1 MPLKFL
7 RYHCFKRCLFL
18 LVNSILI
25 GLFALPLQAA
35 EANYQ
40 VDILVMPNLQTD
52 QLQTNDEAALLTDL
66 LKKHLDIVK
75 WRDNPRMSPAEW
87 LRLYQA
93 APQAIADL
101 LATEGY
107 FSPEINASIDTIAGV
122 SQAKFLINA
131 GKPTLVSTVDLSFS
145 GAILQQDAANLTART
160 ATIESLKQNWLLQT
174 GTVFKQTDWNQ
185 AKRRLL
191 INLLVERYP
200 NASIKASKAEV
211 NPALN
216 TVAIS
221 IDVDSGQ
228 SFTFGELTVEGLK
241 RYPASI
247 IQDLNRIKPGTI
259 YSQTRLQVL
268 QTRLEESGYF
278 QGVEVTA
285 STATAVNDVVPVKVV
300 VQENPSISMG
310 LGAGYSTNTG
320 ARAQLTYNDLNLFN
334 RGWRLTSS
342 LKPEQRAQSLSALV
356 RLPTDSDGY
365 RDSFNAGLDRRVI
378 EGQITTS
385 GQTGINRSW
394 GPRRNEQTIGAAYLI
409 EHQELDNAPSA
420 TKSVATL
427 SYGITL
433 RRTDND
439 RNPTLGYLFN
449 AQFAVAPIE
458 QLSSGRFLQSYA
470 KVQGYYPITKS
481 TQIIAKAEIG
491 MVNGKNSAPAAFL
504 FRAGGDQS
512 VRGYAYQSLGV
523 NEGDAIVGGRYL
535 ATGSVEVIQWLTQ
548 QWGAAI
554 FVDVGN
560 AANSLQD
567 LKPVYGY
574 GLGARWRSPIGAIG
588 GDIAYG
594 EATGEYRLHF
604 NLGVAF

>member
-1 MPLKFL
+1 MRHSGKI
-7 RYHCFKRCLFL
+7 CLFF
-18 LVNSILI
+18 LVKLWVAATIIS
-25 GLFALPLQAA
+25 LFSMHLQAA
-35 EANYQ
+35 EANYS
-40 VDILVMPNLQTD
+40 VEISVSDGVQTSGE
-52 QLQTNDEAALLTDL
+52 TKLLSDL
-66 LKKHLDIVK
+66 LQQHLDIVK

-93 APQAIADL
+93 TPQAIADL

-107 FSPEINASIDTIAGV
+107 FSPEIIPSIDTVAGV
-122 SQAKFLINA
+122 SQAKFLVNA
-131 GKPTLVSTVDLSFS
+131 GKPTLVSTVDLSFT
-145 GAILQQDAANLTART
+145 GDILQQDPAEQSARLASI
-160 ATIESLKQNWLLQT
+160 ATLKQNWLLQP
-174 GTVFKQTDWNQ
+174 GAVFKQSDWSQ

-211 NPALN
+211 DPTLN
-216 TVAIS
+216 TVAIALE
-221 IDVDSGQ
+221 VDSGQ
-228 SFTFGELTVEGLK
+228 SFTFGELKIEGLQ

-247 IQDLNRIKPGTI
+247 IQDLNRIKPGTT
-259 YSQTRLQVL
+259 YSQARLQIL
-268 QTRLEESGYF
+268 QSRLEESGYF

-285 STATAVNDVVPVKVV
+285 STATAVNDVVPIKVT
-300 VQENPSISMG
+300 VQENPSIKVG
-310 LGAGYSTNTG
+310 AGAGYSTNTG
-320 ARAQLTYNDLNLFN
+320 ARAQLTYDDLNLFN

-365 RDSFNAGLDRRVI
+365 RDSFNAGLERRVI

-394 GPRRNEQTIGAAYLI
+394 GPRRTEQTVGAAYLI
-409 EHQELDNAPSA
+409 EHQVLDGAESV
-420 TKSVATL
+420 TRSVATL

-439 RNPTLGYLFN
+439 RNPTRGYLFN
-449 AQFAVAPIE
+449 TQLAVAPIE

-470 KVQGYYPITKS
+470 KVQSYYPLTSS
-481 TQIIAKAEIG
+481 TQLIARAEIG
-491 MVNGKNSAPAAFL
+491 AVSGRNSAPAAFL

-512 VRGYAYQSLGV
+512 VRGYAFESLGV
-523 NEGDAIVGGRYL
+523 REGDATVGGRYL
-535 ATGSVEVIQWLTQ
+535 ATGSIEAIQWLTQ
-548 QWGAAI
+548 KWGAAL
-554 FVDVGN
+554 FVDAGN
-560 AANSLQD
+560 AANTLQD

-574 GLGARWRSPIGAIG
+574 GLGARWKSPIGAIG

-594 EATGEYRLHF
+594 EATKEFRLHF

>member
-1 MPLKFL
+1 MRHNGKI
-7 RYHCFKRCLFL
+7 CLFF
-18 LVNSILI
+18 LVKLWVAATIIS
-25 GLFALPLQAA
+25 LFSMHLQAA
-35 EANYQ
+35 EANYS
-40 VDILVMPNLQTD
+40 VEISVLDGVQTSGE
-52 QLQTNDEAALLTDL
+52 TKLLSDL
-66 LKKHLDIVK
+66 LQQHLDIVK

-93 APQAIADL
+93 TPQAIADL

-107 FSPEINASIDTIAGV
+107 FSPEIIPSIDTVAGV
-122 SQAKFLINA
+122 SQAKFLVNA
-131 GKPTLVSTVDLSFS
+131 GKPTLVSTVDLSFT
-145 GAILQQDAANLTART
+145 GDILQQDPAEQSARLASI
-160 ATIESLKQNWLLQT
+160 ATLKQNWLLQP
-174 GTVFKQTDWNQ
+174 GAVFKQSDWSQ

-211 NPALN
+211 DPTLN
-216 TVAIS
+216 TVAIALE
-221 IDVDSGQ
+221 VDSGQ
-228 SFTFGELTVEGLK
+228 SFTFGELKIEGLQ

-247 IQDLNRIKPGTI
+247 IQDLNRIKPGTT
-259 YSQTRLQVL
+259 YSQARLQIL
-268 QTRLEESGYF
+268 QSRLEESGYF

-285 STATAVNDVVPVKVV
+285 STATAVNDVVPIKVT
-300 VQENPSISMG
+300 VQENPSIKLG
-310 LGAGYSTNTG
+310 AGAGYSTNTG
-320 ARAQLTYNDLNLFN
+320 ARAQLTYDDLNLFN

-365 RDSFNAGLDRRVI
+365 RDSFNAGLERRVI

-394 GPRRNEQTIGAAYLI
+394 GPRRTEQTVGAAYLI
-409 EHQELDNAPSA
+409 EHQVLDGAESV
-420 TKSVATL
+420 TRSVATL

-439 RNPTLGYLFN
+439 RNPTRGYLFN
-449 AQFAVAPIE
+449 TQLAVAPIE

-470 KVQGYYPITKS
+470 KVQGYYPLTSS
-481 TQIIAKAEIG
+481 TQLIARAEIG
-491 MVNGKNSAPAAFL
+491 AVSGRNSAPAAFL

-512 VRGYAYQSLGV
+512 VRGYAFESLGV
-523 NEGDAIVGGRYL
+523 REGDATVGGRYL
-535 ATGSVEVIQWLTQ
+535 ATGSIEAIQWLTQ
-548 QWGAAI
+548 QWGAAL
-554 FVDVGN
+554 FVDAGN
-560 AANSLQD
+560 AANTLQD

-574 GLGARWRSPIGAIG
+574 GLGARWKSPIGAIG

>member
-1 MPLKFL
+1 MLPKFL
-7 RYHCFKRCLFL
+7 RYHTVQRALFL
-18 LVNSILI
+18 LLSCLWI

-35 EANYQ
+35 ETNYQ
-40 VDILVMPNLQTD
+40 VEILVLPNLQAD
-52 QLQTNDEAALLTDL
+52 QLQTNDEAALLTEL
-66 LKKHLDIVK
+66 LNKHLDIVK

-107 FSPEINASIDTIAGV
+107 FSPEINPSIDTIAGV

-145 GAILQQDAANLTART
+145 GAILQQGTANLSART
-160 ATIESLKQNWLLQT
+160 ATIENLKQNWLLQT
-174 GTVFKQTDWNQ
+174 GAVFKQTDWNQ

-211 NPALN
+211 NPGLN

-285 STATAVNDVVPVKVV
+285 STVTALNDVVPVKVV

-433 RRTDND
+433 RHTDND

-470 KVQGYYPITKS
+470 KVQGYYPVTKS

-548 QWGAAI
+548 QWGAAL

-560 AANSLQD
+560 AANTLQD

>member
-1 MPLKFL
+1 MRHNYQDCLHSLLKFFVL
-7 RYHCFKRCLFL
+7 GITLVL
-18 LVNSILI
+18 LS
-25 GLFALPLQAA
+25 ARLQAA
-35 EANYQ
+35 EVNYSVEISVLDDVQ
-40 VDILVMPNLQTD
+40 ISGAQA
-52 QLQTNDEAALLTDL
+52 NDESRLLKDL
-66 LKKHLDIVK
+66 LQQHLDIVK

-93 APQAIADL
+93 TPQAIADL

-107 FSPEINASIDTIAGV
+107 FSPEITPSIDTAAGV
-122 SQAKFLINA
+122 SQARFLVNP
-131 GKPTLVSTVDLSFS
+131 GKPVLVNSVNINFTGD
-145 GAILQQDAANLTART
+145 ILQQDPTEQSARLASM
-160 ATIESLKQNWLLQT
+160 ATLKQNWLLPP
-174 GTVFKQTDWNQ
+174 GTVFKQSEWNQ

-211 NPALN
+211 DPALS
-216 TVAIS
+216 TVAITLE
-221 IDVDSGQ
+221 VDSGE
-228 SFTFGELTVEGLK
+228 SFTFGELTIEGLQ

-247 IQDLNRIKPGTI
+247 IQDLNRIKPGTT

-268 QTRLEESGYF
+268 QSRLEESGYF

-300 VQENPSISMG
+300 VQENPSIKMG

-320 ARAQLTYNDLNLFN
+320 ARAQLTYDDLNLFN

-365 RDSFNAGLDRRVI
+365 RDSFNAGLERRVI

-394 GPRRNEQTIGAAYLI
+394 GPRRTEQTIGAAYLI
-409 EHQELDNAPSA
+409 EHQVLDDAPSA

-449 AQFAVAPIE
+449 TQFAVAPIE
-458 QLSSGRFLQSYA
+458 QLSSGRFLQSYVKA
-470 KVQGYYPITKS
+470 QGYYPITKS
-481 TQIIAKAEIG
+481 TQLIA
-491 MVNGKNSAPAAFL
+491 
-504 FRAGGDQS
+504 RA
-512 VRGYAYQSLGV
+512 
-523 NEGDAIVGGRYL
+523 
-535 ATGSVEVIQWLTQ
+535 
-548 QWGAAI
+548 
-554 FVDVGN
+554 
-560 AANSLQD
+560 
-567 LKPVYGY
+567 
-574 GLGARWRSPIGAIG
+574 
-588 GDIAYG
+588 
-594 EATGEYRLHF
+594 
-604 NLGVAF
+604 

>member
-1 MPLKFL
+1 MIIITAV
-7 RYHCFKRCLFL
+7 L
-18 LVNSILI
+18 LLSVLPAVAADYRVEISI
-25 GLFALPLQAA
+25 APVTTSNTAA
-35 EANYQ
+35 DA
-40 VDILVMPNLQTD
+40 QTS
-52 QLQTNDEAALLTDL
+52 DETPLLTDL
-66 LKKHLDIVK
+66 LQKHLDIVK
-75 WRDNPRMSPAEW
+75 WRENPRMSPAEW

-93 APQAIADL
+93 APKAIADL

-107 FSPEINASIDTIAGV
+107 FSPEITSNIDTVAGV
-122 SQAKFLINA
+122 SQAQFFIKV
-131 GKPTLVSTVDLSFS
+131 GKPVLVNSVDLNFS
-145 GAILQQDAANLTART
+145 GDILQQDPTEQSARLANIA
-160 ATIESLKQNWLLQT
+160 SLKQNWLLQP
-174 GTVFKQTDWNQ
+174 GAVFKQADWSQ

-200 NASIKASKAEV
+200 NANIKSSLAEV

-216 TVAIS
+216 TVAIKLD
-221 IDVDSGQ
+221 IDSGK
-228 SFTFGELTVEGLK
+228 SFRFGELQIEGLK

-247 IQDLNRIKPGTI
+247 IQDLNRIKPGTT
-259 YSQTRLQVL
+259 YSQSRLQLL

-278 QGVEVTA
+278 QGVEVTS
-285 STATAVNDVVPVKVV
+285 STANAVNDIVPVKVV
-300 VQENPSISMG
+300 VQENPAVKMG

-320 ARAQLTYNDLNLFN
+320 ARAQLTYDDLNLFN

-365 RDSFNAGLDRRVI
+365 RDSFNAGLERRVI

-394 GPRRNEQTIGAAYLI
+394 GPRRTEQTVGAAYLI
-409 EHQELDNAPSA
+409 EHQELDDAPSA

-449 AQFAVAPIE
+449 TQLAVAPLE
-458 QLSSGRFLQSYA
+458 QLSSGRFVQTYA

-481 TQIIAKAEIG
+481 TQLIARAEIG
-491 MVNGKNSAPAAFL
+491 AVSGKNSAPAAFL

-512 VRGYAYQSLGV
+512 IRGYAFESLGV
-523 NEGDAIVGGRYL
+523 REGDAIVGGRYL
-535 ATGSVEVIQWLTQ
+535 ATGSIEVIQWLTQ
-548 QWGAAI
+548 QWGAAL
-554 FVDVGN
+554 FVDAGN
-560 AANSLQD
+560 AANTLQD

-574 GLGARWRSPIGAIG
+574 GLGDHWKSPIGAIG

>member
-1 MPLKFL
+1 MRLSSQHYLLWLVISMISVFCTPLHAVEGDYSVEISVLEDAQVSQAQTSEAQKF
-7 RYHCFKRCLFL
+7 
-18 LVNSILI
+18 
-25 GLFALPLQAA
+25 
-35 EANYQ
+35 
-40 VDILVMPNLQTD
+40 
-52 QLQTNDEAALLTDL
+52 DENTLLTNL
-66 LKKHLDIVK
+66 LKQHLDIVK

-93 APQAIADL
+93 TPQAIADL

-107 FSPEINASIDTIAGV
+107 FSPEIIPSIDTVAGI
-122 SQAKFLINA
+122 SQAKFLVNA
-131 GKPTLVSTVDLSFS
+131 GKPTLVSKVDLNFT
-145 GAILQQDAANLTART
+145 GDILKQDAANLTTRT

-174 GTVFKQTDWNQ
+174 GAVFKQTNWNQ

-200 NASIKASKAEV
+200 NASIRASKAEV
-211 NPALN
+211 DTALN

-221 IDVDSGQ
+221 LEVDSGQ
-228 SFTFGELTVEGLK
+228 SFTFGELILEGLIH
-241 RYPASI
+241 YPASI
-247 IQDLNRIKPGTI
+247 IQDLNRIKPGSTF
-259 YSQTRLQVL
+259 SQARLQAL

-278 QGVEVTA
+278 YGVEVTA
-285 STATAVNDVVPVKVV
+285 NTATAVNDVVPVKVV
-300 VQENPSISMG
+300 VQENPSIKVG
-310 LGAGYSTNTG
+310 AGAGYSTNTG
-320 ARAQLTYNDLNLFN
+320 ARAQLTYDDLNLLN

-342 LKPEQRAQSLSALV
+342 LKPEQRVQSLSALV

-365 RDSFNAGLDRRVI
+365 RDSFNAGLERRVI
-378 EGQITTS
+378 EGQITSS
-385 GQTGINRSW
+385 GQTGVNRSW
-394 GPRRNEQTIGAAYLI
+394 GPRRTEQTVGAAYLV
-409 EHQELDNAPSA
+409 EHQVLDDAPSA

-449 AQFAVAPIE
+449 TQLAVAPIE
-458 QLSSGRFLQSYA
+458 QLSSGRFVQTYA

-481 TQIIAKAEIG
+481 TQLIARAEIAA
-491 MVNGKNSAPAAFL
+491 VSGKNSAPAAFL

-512 VRGYAYQSLGV
+512 IRGYAFESLGV
-523 NEGDAIVGGRYL
+523 REGDAIVGGCYL
-535 ATGSVEVIQWLTQ
+535 AIGSVEVIQWLTQ
-548 QWGAAI
+548 QWGAAL
-554 FVDVGN
+554 FVDAGN
-560 AANSLQD
+560 AANTLQD

-574 GLGARWRSPIGAIG
+574 GLGARWKSPIGAIG